1 MGGPPGGHGRPDRLS
16 DDETV
21 QALEALHAWVTAQMT
36 GRRAREGWIV
46 SPGSPL
52 AGDDRQ
58 TAPFQTSHTA
68 HGALSVALDHL
79 HALTFATAQQRTLH
93 LNAAYTLARG
103 AIENAAISYWLVSP
117 SSRTERLSRT
127 LRLHAMDVRDAT
139 NAMEDLGATA
149 LVSLEERMSHL
160 RASAVKAGIDSS
172 GKDWPRRVTSVEMV
186 RALEEGLEFAIKPGP
201 LGAWRLFSGLAHGRP
216 WAAAAFLD
224 REVTPID
231 GLVSKVRRSNAPDR
245 VLFAASLSQDVIT
258 LAINTYEQRALA
270 QHP

>member
-1 MGGPPGGHGRPDRLS
+1 MGGPAEGNGRPDRLS

-21 QALEALHAWVTAQMT
+21 QALEGLHAWVSAQMT
-36 GRRAREGWIV
+36 GRRAREGWMV

-68 HGALSVALDHL
+68 QGALSVALDHL
-79 HALTFATAQQRTLH
+79 HALTFVTAQHRTLH

-103 AIENAAISYWLVSP
+103 AIENAAISYWLVAP
-117 SSRTERLSRT
+117 SSRTERILRT

-149 LVSLEERMSHL
+149 LVSLDERMGHL
-160 RASAVKAGIDSS
+160 RASAVAAGIDSG

-186 RALEEGLEFAIKPGP
+186 RALDEDLKIGIKPGP
-201 LGAWRLFSGLAHGRP
+201 LGAWRLFSGMAHGRP

-224 REVTPID
+224 REVTPAD
-231 GLVSKVRRSNAPDR
+231 GLVSKVRRANTPDR

-258 LAINTYEQRALA
+258 LAMNTYEQRARAPHL
-270 QHP
+270 